1 VTNTAVLD
9 EEQRA
14 DRFAELVARLS
25 RQSVEKHFDAYGD
38 VSWDEPAYRIDPA
51 DFRWEIPADT
61 GLGATEWYRSQ
72 PPDLRARI
80 GLHGIAANMKAGLQF
95 ESILKRGLLEYAF
108 GLPDGSPEFRYVY
121 HEVIEEAQHSLMF
134 QEFVN
139 RTGLAVPG
147 LTWDLKLGARRA
159 MRMARTFPAL
169 FFVFVLGGE
178 DPIDHVQ
185 RTALRSGRELHP
197 LLERIMRIH
206 VTEEARHLSFARQYL
221 RATVPNLAPRQRR
234 AIAIQAPVILATMAS
249 VMMRPPR
256 ELVRTYA
263 IPKAVLTEAYGPGTP
278 SRDEVRASLR
288 KVRALLTELGLV
300 TPVSMRL
307 WKAFGILE
315 HQQTPGLL
323 PAGQQQAVGPAERV
337 SSADAVPPASR

>member
-1 VTNTAVLD
+1 VTNTVVLD

-14 DRFAELVARLS
+14 DRFTELVERLS
-25 RQSVEKHFDAYGD
+25 QQSVVKHFDAYAD
-38 VSWDEPAYRIDPA
+38 VAWDDPAYRIDPA
-51 DFRWEIPADT
+51 DSRWEIPADT

-72 PPDLRARI
+72 PADLRARI

-108 GLPDGSPEFRYVY
+108 CLPDRSPEFRYAY

-139 RTGLAVPG
+139 RSGLEVPG
-147 LTWDLKLGARRA
+147 LTWDLKLGARRV
-159 MRMARTFPAL
+159 MHMARKFPAL

-221 RATVPNLAPRQRR
+221 RVNVPNLAPRQRR
-234 AIAIQAPVILATMAS
+234 AIAVQAPVILTTMAS

-256 ELVRTYA
+256 ELVRTYD
-263 IPKAVLTEAYGPGTP
+263 IPKEVLEDAYGPSAP

-288 KVRALLTELGLV
+288 KVRTLLTELGLV
-300 TPVSMRL
+300 TPVSKRL
-307 WKAFGILE
+307 WQTFGIWE
-315 HQQTPGLL
+315 NPQTAAP
-323 PAGQQQAVGPAERV
+323 
-337 SSADAVPPASR
+337 